1 MERAR
6 GIPVLVDPGGKRS
19 RLERIRLG
27 SGNHDE
33 NWLQELIQAEPSIL
47 PIADIEPGF
56 GDPVA
61 AAREVPCG
69 HGFIDNL
76 FLTPSGDII
85 LVETKLWRN
94 SEIRREVVA
103 QALDYV
109 AALTSM
115 DYSRFEK
122 AISKGMDAPQRIYEL
137 FADQPEA
144 LEEPDFID
152 AVSRNLKRGRILVM
166 VLGDGIR
173 SETEALTDLLQ
184 SHAGAHFT
192 FALVELATWKA
203 PSGAILAVP
212 DVLSR
217 TVMIERG
224 IVRFEG
230 TGVTIEP
237 PPPET
242 KPRAQSIS
250 MGDFM
255 GLMAE
260 RNPALPGAINAF
272 IDAVEPFGVYPEL
285 RASLLFKIDLPE
297 IRGAINFGYIAKN
310 GKFCTDMTSG
320 KMPESVW
327 HSYSMALASLIGG
340 SVKTEPSTYVI
351 ERDGST
357 PFIDRFLPEHLD
369 QLVDAIAS
377 AIQQLREEVS
387 A

>member
-1 MERAR
+1 MQRAR
-6 GIPVLVDPGGKRS
+6 GIPVLVDPGGKRL

-27 SGNHDE
+27 AGNHDE
-33 NWLQELIQAEPSIL
+33 NWLQELIQVEPSIL

-61 AAREVPCG
+61 VAREVPCG

-76 FLTPSGDII
+76 YLTPSGDVI

-109 AALTSM
+109 ASLTSM
-115 DYSRFEK
+115 DYPRFEL
-122 AISKGMDAPQRIYEL
+122 AISKGMDAPKSIYAL
-137 FADQPEA
+137 FADHPEA

-152 AVSRNLKRGRILVM
+152 AVSRNLKRGRMLVM

-173 SETEALTDLLQ
+173 TETEALTDLLQ

-192 FALVELATWKA
+192 FALVELATWKTV
-203 PSGAILAVP
+203 SGAILAVP
-212 DVLSR
+212 DILSR

-224 IVRFEG
+224 IVRLESAG
-230 TGVTIEP
+230 LTIEP

-242 KPRAQSIS
+242 KSRAQSIS
-250 MGDFM
+250 MSDFM

-260 RNPALPGAINAF
+260 RNPALPEAINAF

-297 IRGAINFGYIAKN
+297 ITGPINLGYIAKN
-310 GKFCTDMTSG
+310 GQFWTDMTSG
-320 KMPESVW
+320 RMPESVW
-327 HSYSMALASLIGG
+327 QFYSQALADLIGG
-340 SVKTEPSTYVI
+340 SVKTEPSTYVVGNG
-351 ERDGST
+351 GSA
-357 PFIDRFLPEHLD
+357 PFIDKFLPEHLD
-369 QLVDAIAS
+369 ELVLAIGS
-377 AIQQLREEVS
+377 AIQRMHEDNPS
-387 A
+387 